1 MPTISRLTGRFFAV
15 LLSIVLAALLLP
27 VAAIAQA
34 PTLCQITEGL
44 FGAKAGNDKKAA
56 ALSFVQ
62 SAVGA
67 ADAISSKNIVD
78 ANKFQDGLSK
88 IIDGVVACLNASV
101 WAPK

>member
-1 MPTISRLTGRFFAV
+1 MPTISRLTGRLFAV
-15 LLSIVLAALLLP
+15 LLSMILAALLLP
-27 VAAIAQA
+27 VAAIGQA

-67 ADAISSKNIVD
+67 ADAISNKNIVD

-88 IIDGVVACLNASV
+88 VIDGVVACLNASV
-101 WAPK
+101 WAHK